1 MSAGRLSGWRH
12 SPAVWPLAGL
22 LVLATLNVAHD
33 GSLAFFKIT
42 VQGGHFYG
50 FLIDILNHG
59 AITMLLALGMTLV
72 IATGGIDL
80 SVGSVMGIA
89 GAVAAVLLQR
99 QWLFGTT
106 LILAHHV
113 GLPDGWMIG
122 PAVVVAL
129 AAGLGCGV
137 ANGVMVAW
145 ARVQPIVATLVLM
158 VAGRGIAQ
166 LVTGDNVVLINS
178 KSFAFL
184 GNGYVLML
192 PFSIVLVAAFYLATW
207 AGLRK
212 TAAGLLVEAAGDN
225 ETASRFAGLAT
236 ARVKVCAYAFCGLC
250 AAVAGLLVVSN
261 VSAADPFKTGEYK
274 ELDAIFA
281 VVVGGTALTGGR
293 FSLLGSVIGALLLQ
307 TLQTT
312 MYNLGVPPDI
322 APVPK
327 ALLIITV
334 CLLQSEKM
342 RRWAAGLWARKAAA

>member
-1 MSAGRLSGWRH
+1 MSAARLSGWRH

-22 LVLATLNVAHD
+22 VLLALLNVAHD
-33 GSLAFFKIT
+33 GSLAFFRIT
-42 VQGGHFYG
+42 VENGHFYG

-80 SVGSVMGIA
+80 SVGSVMAIA
-89 GAVAAVLLQR
+89 GAVAAM
-99 QWLFGTT
+99 
-106 LILAHHV
+106 LIQ
-113 GLPDGWMIG
+113 DGSGWA
-122 PAVVVAL
+122 AVAAAL

-166 LVTGDNVVLINS
+166 LVTGDNVVLIQS
-178 KSFAFL
+178 KDFDFL
-184 GNGYVLML
+184 GNGFVLML
-192 PFSIVLVAAFYLATW
+192 PFSIVLVAGFYLATW

-212 TAAGLLVEAAGDN
+212 TAAGLFVEAAGDN

-236 ARVKVCAYAFCGLC
+236 ARVKGCAYAFCGLC

-293 FSLLGSVIGALLLQ
+293 FSLLGSIIGALLLQ

-327 ALLIITV
+327 ALLILTV
-334 CLLQSEKM
+334 CLLQSDKT
-342 RRWAAGLWARKAAA
+342 RRWAAGRWRRKAAA